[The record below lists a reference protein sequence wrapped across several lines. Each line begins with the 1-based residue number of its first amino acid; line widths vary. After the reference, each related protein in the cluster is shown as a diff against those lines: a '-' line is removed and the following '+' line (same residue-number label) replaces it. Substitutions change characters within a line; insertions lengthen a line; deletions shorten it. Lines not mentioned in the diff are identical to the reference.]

1 MAHALSLPAAESRE
15 FLIAEAMLVLF
26 NAIDAIF
33 TVTWLC
39 TGLACEANP
48 ILAAAWHFSPA
59 LFVALKSL
67 LIHGGTVIL
76 HRARHH
82 PGARTAMF
90 SASALYAGIVAWH
103 LLHASLLVL
112 HS

>member
-1 MAHALSLPAAESRE
+1 MAIALSFPAAESRE

-48 ILAAAWHFSPA
+48 ILRAAWQVSPA
-59 LFVALKSL
+59 LFVALKSS
-67 LIHGGTVIL
+67 LIHGGTAIL
-76 HRARHH
+76 HRTRNH
-82 PGARTAMF
+82 PGARRAMF
-90 SASALYAGIVAWH
+90 SFSALYGAVVAWH
-103 LLHASLLVL
+103 LLHALLVY
-112 HS
+112 S